1 MDDLSS
7 LERIAVSGA
16 TGFIGRHLVERLVAA
31 GARPLLLARVPRP
44 APFPGKAAEWVEL
57 DLLDSGAIDSVLERE
72 RPRTLFHLAGTR
84 GGPEPA
90 RAAAACTRL
99 NVTATAHL
107 LEAATRCGASRIVIL
122 GSAEEYGPQDGP
134 LAEDMILQ
142 PTTAYGISKV
152 AATRL
157 AQVMHGEAACPVV
170 VLRPF
175 TVYGPGQPPDMFV
188 ASAIAAAQ
196 SGVAFEMS
204 AGEQRRD
211 LVFVEDVV
219 DALLIAARIPG
230 LEGQVINVGTGQA
243 HRLRDV
249 AARIWEMTGS
259 KAPLRV
265 GARAAAAEQLH
276 DTWADTRLARRLLGW
291 EPRFD
296 LVHGLM
302 ETIRRSTGRA

>member
-16 TGFIGRHLVERLVAA
+16 TGFIGRHLVERLV
-31 GARPLLLARVPRP
+31 GARVRPVLLARVPRP
-44 APFPGKAAEWVEL
+44 AAFPDNAAEWVEL

-84 GGPEPA
+84 GGREPDN
-90 RAAAACTRL
+90 AAAASTSL
-99 NVTATAHL
+99 NVVATAHL
-107 LEAATRCGASRIVIL
+107 LEAATRVGVSRIVIL
-122 GSAEEYGPQDGP
+122 GSAEEYGQQAGP
-134 LAEDMILQ
+134 LGEDRALQ
-142 PTTAYGISKV
+142 PVTAYGISKA

-157 AQVMHGEAACPVV
+157 AQVMHAEAGCPVV

-219 DALLIAARIPG
+219 DALLIAARTPG

-249 AARIWEMTGS
+249 AARIWEITGS

-296 LVHGLM
+296 LDHGLM